1 MEKVNRVAEQFDG
14 HAKNYD
20 NPATAWLGE
29 RELRAVRKL
38 APFNS
43 AVLDYGCGTGR
54 TTLDLLRRGC
64 QVTAFDVSAEMLNLA
79 RVSAQCEGHTA
90 EFTINPEHLAGR
102 TWPVVTCVGVLDYY
116 HNPVPLLRHLRQYL
130 SPGGRLIITFPNLLN
145 PMGWAYY
152 LSSHLTI
159 QATPRT
165 PASAR
170 KACQRAGLEIE
181 ESLFTLPALE
191 PIGYTMVFKC
201 RDSENHV

>member
-1 MEKVNRVAEQFDG
+1 MERVNRVAEKFDG
-14 HAKNYD
+14 HAKHYD

-38 APFNS
+38 APANCS
-43 AVLDYGCGTGR
+43 VLDYGCGSGR

-64 QVTAFDVSAEMLNLA
+64 RVTAFDVSTEMMNLA
-79 RVSAQCEGHTA
+79 RDRSQCEGYTA
-90 EFTINPEHLAGR
+90 EFITDPEQLAGR
-102 TWPVVTCVGVLDYY
+102 TWPVVTCIGVLDYY
-116 HNPVPLLRHLRQYL
+116 YNPVPLLLHLRQYL
-130 SPGGRLIITFPNLLN
+130 EPGGRLIITFPNLLN
-145 PMGWAYY
+145 PMAWAYY

-159 QATPRT
+159 QATPRI

-181 ESLFTLPALE
+181 KYLFTLPALE
-191 PIGYTMVFKC
+191 PIGYTMVFMC